1 MNKVEIIEN
10 LNAIFK
16 EVFDD
21 KSIIINDE
29 MTANDVENWNSLTHM
44 LLISKVEEVFNI
56 KIKLKELNRLK
67 TVGDIVTLLVEKC
80 ENT

>member
-1 MNKVEIIEN
+1 MNKVEIIEK

-67 TVGDIVTLLVEKC
+67 TVGDIVTLLVEKG
-80 ENT
+80 ENI

>member
-21 KSIIINDE
+21 ENIIINDE

-67 TVGDIVTLLVEKC
+67 TVGDIVTLLVEKS
-80 ENT
+80 ENI